1 MLKFNRYLC
10 LLTFFIFLLVQ
21 APSSLA
27 EDRNIE
33 ISGFAR
39 VVAGKLSSDSL
50 SVNGYD
56 NKFRF
61 SEESLFAVQVNGQ
74 LTDKI
79 SATGQLLYHSSD
91 NRDSGIEWAYLT
103 YHYNQR
109 LNFKLGKLRTP
120 FFQYSD
126 VIDVGLSYPWITPPK
141 QVYREYIFST
151 FEGANVS
158 YNFAGEELAYYF
170 EGYWGKFDDDITTN
184 GHNTPTTVDDLRGV
198 VINIVDD
205 NISFRV
211 SYHKGYVEIEQEFVD
226 NFALT
231 LEQLGFKKS
240 ALSLNTVGD
249 VKSIQAGIT
258 YDNLNYFAR
267 VELMRISG
275 NIPFVPKSKGG
286 YVTLGYYFH
295 PFTAHLT
302 YATNN
307 SDSPSTVN
315 EIPIGFSPQL
325 DQLAYGYKG
334 IFNFIKDTD
343 KDSITL
349 GLKWDLK
356 TNVALK
362 MDVSMLDL
370 KLPTTNILLESTTK
384 KKRTNL
390 IQVGLEWVF

>member
-1 MLKFNRYLC
+1 
-10 LLTFFIFLLVQ
+10 VQ

>member
-1 MLKFNRYLC
+1 MLKLKQYVC
-10 LLTFFIFLLVQ
+10 LLTSFTFMLVQ
-21 APSSLA
+21 APVSLA
-27 EDRNIE
+27 ENKNID

-39 VVAGKLSSDSL
+39 VVGGQLSNDSI

-56 NKFRF
+56 NKFKIG
-61 SEESLFAVQVNGQ
+61 EESLFAIQVNGQ

-79 SATGQLLYHSSD
+79 SATGQLLYHSSE
-91 NRDSGIEWAYLT
+91 NRDSGVEWAYLT
-103 YHYNQR
+103 YHHNQR

-141 QVYREYIFST
+141 QVYRGYMFST
-151 FEGANVS
+151 FEGANIS

-170 EGYWGKFDDDITTN
+170 EGYWGKFDDDIVSN
-184 GHNTPTTVDDLRGV
+184 GLITPTTVNNLSGL
-198 VINIVDD
+198 VINIVD
-205 NISFRV
+205 NNLSFRV
-211 SYHKGYVEIEQEFVD
+211 SYHRGDVEIEQEFVE
-226 NFALT
+226 NFTSTLT
-231 LEQLGFKKS
+231 QLGFENS
-240 ALSLNTVGD
+240 AQSLNTAGE

-267 VELMRISG
+267 VELMKVTG
-275 NIPFVPKSKGG
+275 DIPFVPNSTGA
-286 YVTLGYYFH
+286 YATLGYYFH

-307 SDSPSTVN
+307 SASPSQIN
-315 EIPIGFSPQL
+315 EIPIGSSPQL

-334 IFNFIKDTD
+334 IFNSLRNTD

-349 GLKWDLK
+349 GIKWDWK

-362 MDVSMLDL
+362 MDVSIFESEI
-370 KLPTTNILLESTTK
+370 PTSTVLFERTSK
-384 KKRTNL
+384 IERTNL
-390 IQVGLEWVF
+390 LQVGLEWVF